1 MPWLTENDVENF
13 IIDSSASNKPIYAIW
28 APTGTG
34 KSTIFPITFYKKRK
48 TAFIVCPTVM
58 AAQNLANKAKTLI
71 PPQMVGTAMDRE
83 IKYDNRYLSSRS
95 SKVTPLVYCTSG
107 HLRNLLLRMAEK
119 PRGIKFADYVLLDEA
134 HTGNM
139 DYDLIMYLYKYLLD
153 LGESLPQLVLVTA
166 TPAKYPFKASDIF
179 TAKYQGDSYPVQLYY
194 HKKDYDPSI
203 GSQRILYNDLANIVI
218 DWHKARPVA
227 DNEVDGW
234 LIFCPG
240 KEEISRVMKILEENT
255 EKTIIM
261 PAYASLGPDQQDV
274 NQVPPL
280 GFRKIVVAT
289 NVAEAS
295 ITIEGLS
302 GVFDCTFEKILEA
315 SGNGGTMLSTVHIA
329 KSSADQRKGRAGRTR
344 SGFCYRM
351 CTEKTY
357 KDFEISRQREIER
370 IPPDRLILDLI
381 SRGLEVEKVIFDG
394 AIATSVIA
402 DVKERLELIGLLA
415 PSGRSVTEAGRFVQD
430 IPLSPRM
437 GMFFWLWKN
446 AETHSNLN
454 LPVFVGAVIAAV
466 IDAHAQGY
474 LFIPR
479 EPDVNKDEYIKENF
493 GSYRSK
499 SGLRVVLKIFNNFFE
514 YFQNF
519 KPDPRLTAIYSN
531 NHSLNNQ
538 RLKDAIRNIKALLDK
553 VSGVVEIGA
562 FNVDKAV
569 DAAMPFFVQVY
580 RDLIF
585 PKDSK
590 DHNIQIDRNLTIP
603 SLKNFV
609 IPMIQMGN
617 ASGKYRVSLYESI
630 DDINIQSIIPRSMSY
645 RTATP
650 QASKPKQSIQSQK
663 GIYPT
668 RSPIPEKKTSL
679 EPFTKTAGKVSQ
691 ILPLT
696 GDPVYAD
703 SLKSIYADGG
713 LYVDPSKKIWI
724 PRYQQY
730 GYVIPRTASLDN
742 EDPSDI
748 VDVDGM
754 LFKIVN

>member
-13 IIDSSASNKPIYAIW
+13 IIDSSASDRPIYSIA

-48 TAFIVCPTVM
+48 TTFIVCPTIM
-58 AAQNLANKAKTLI
+58 AAQNLANKAKTLV
-71 PPQMVGTAMDRE
+71 PPQVVGTALDRE
-83 IKYDNRYLSSRS
+83 IKYDNKFLNPRS
-95 SKVTPLVYCTSG
+95 KKTTPLVYCTSG
-107 HLRNLLLRMAEK
+107 HLRNILLKMAEK
-119 PRGIKFADYVLLDEA
+119 PRGIKFADYIMLDEA

-153 LGESLPQLVLVTA
+153 LGESLPQLILVTA
-166 TPAKYPFKASDIF
+166 TPAKYPFKKEEIF
-179 TAKYQGDSYPVQLYY
+179 VATYQSSSYPVQLYY
-194 HKKDYDPSI
+194 HRKDYDSSI
-203 GSQRILYNDLANIVI
+203 GAQRVLYTDLGNLVAE
-218 DWHKARPVA
+218 WHKARPVA
-227 DNEVDGW
+227 DDEVDGW
-234 LIFCPG
+234 LVFCPG

-255 EKTIIM
+255 EKTLIM

-274 NQVPPL
+274 NQVPPF

-357 KDFEISRQREIER
+357 KTFEISRQREIER

-381 SRGLEVEKVIFDG
+381 SRGLEIEKVIFDG
-394 AIATSVIA
+394 AISKEVIV

-415 PSGRSVTEAGRFVQD
+415 ASGRSVTEAGRFVQD

-437 GMFFWLWKN
+437 GMFYWLWKN
-446 AETHSNLN
+446 AKTHSDID
-454 LPVFVGAVIAAV
+454 LPVFVGATIASV

-479 EPDVNKDEYIKENF
+479 EPTIDKDEYIKDNF
-493 GSYRSK
+493 GRYRSK
-499 SGLRVVLKIFNNFFE
+499 SGLRVVLKIFNDFFE

-519 KPDPRLTAIYSN
+519 KPDPRLAAMYSM

-538 RLKDAIRNIKALLDK
+538 RLKDATKNMKALLEK
-553 VSGVVEIGA
+553 TQGVVEIGT

-585 PKDSK
+585 PKGSK

-603 SLKNFV
+603 SLKNYI
-609 IPMIQMGN
+609 IPMIQMGTS
-617 ASGKYRVSLYESI
+617 AGKYRVSLYESV
-630 DDINIQSIIPRSMSY
+630 DDINVTSIIPRSMSY

-650 QASKPKQSIQSQK
+650 VTSQQSQK
-663 GIYPT
+663 SQRSQTKKIYPGRT
-668 RSPIPEKKTSL
+668 PIEHPKQLPKTDNLPES
-679 EPFTKTAGKVSQ
+679 
-691 ILPLT
+691 
-696 GDPVYAD
+696 GDPVYID
-703 SLKSIYADGG
+703 SLQSIYANGG
-713 LYVDPSKKIWI
+713 LYIDSSRKIWI
-724 PRYQQY
+724 PTLQEYAY
-730 GYVIPRTASLDN
+730 AIPKTGSLEN
-742 EDPSDI
+742 FDPSEV
-748 VDVDGM
+748 VDVDGI
-754 LFKIVN
+754 LFNIVN

>member
-13 IIDSSASNKPIYAIW
+13 IIDSSASDRPIYSIA

-48 TAFIVCPTVM
+48 TTFIVCPTIM
-58 AAQNLANKAKTLI
+58 AAQNLANKAKTLV
-71 PPQMVGTAMDRE
+71 PPQVVGTALDRE
-83 IKYDNRYLSSRS
+83 IKYDNKFLNPRS
-95 SKVTPLVYCTSG
+95 KKTTPLVYCTSG
-107 HLRNLLLRMAEK
+107 HLRNILLKMAEK
-119 PRGIKFADYVLLDEA
+119 PRGIKFADYIMLDEA

-153 LGESLPQLVLVTA
+153 LGESLPQLILVTA
-166 TPAKYPFKASDIF
+166 TPAKYPFKKEEIF
-179 TAKYQGDSYPVQLYY
+179 VATYQSSSYPVQLYY
-194 HKKDYDPSI
+194 HRKDYDSSI
-203 GSQRILYNDLANIVI
+203 GAQRVLYTDLGNLVAE
-218 DWHKARPVA
+218 WHKARPVA
-227 DNEVDGW
+227 DDEVDGW
-234 LIFCPG
+234 LVFCPG

-255 EKTIIM
+255 EKTLIM

-274 NQVPPL
+274 NQVPPF

-357 KDFEISRQREIER
+357 KTFEISRQREIER

-381 SRGLEVEKVIFDG
+381 SRGLEIEKVIFDG
-394 AIATSVIA
+394 AISKEVIV

-415 PSGRSVTEAGRFVQD
+415 ASGRSVTEAGRFVQD

-437 GMFFWLWKN
+437 GMFYWLWKN
-446 AETHSNLN
+446 AKTHSDID
-454 LPVFVGAVIAAV
+454 LPVFVGATIASV

-479 EPDVNKDEYIKENF
+479 EPTIDKDEYIKDNF
-493 GSYRSK
+493 GRYRSK
-499 SGLRVVLKIFNNFFE
+499 SGLRVVLKIFNDFFE

-519 KPDPRLTAIYSN
+519 KPDPRLAAMYSM

-538 RLKDAIRNIKALLDK
+538 RLKDATKNMKALLEK
-553 VSGVVEIGA
+553 TQGVVEIGT

-585 PKDSK
+585 PKGSK

-603 SLKNFV
+603 SLKNYI
-609 IPMIQMGN
+609 IPMIQMGTS
-617 ASGKYRVSLYESI
+617 AGKYRVSLYESV
-630 DDINIQSIIPRSMSY
+630 DDINVTSIIPRSMSY

-650 QASKPKQSIQSQK
+650 VTSQQSQK
-663 GIYPT
+663 SQRSQTKKIYPGRT
-668 RSPIPEKKTSL
+668 PIEHPKQLPKTDNLPES
-679 EPFTKTAGKVSQ
+679 
-691 ILPLT
+691 
-696 GDPVYAD
+696 GDPVYTD
-703 SLKSIYADGG
+703 SLQSIYANGG
-713 LYVDPSKKIWI
+713 LYIDSSRKIWI
-724 PRYQQY
+724 PTLQEYAY
-730 GYVIPRTASLDN
+730 AIPKTSSLEN
-742 EDPSDI
+742 FDPSEV
-748 VDVDGM
+748 VDVDGI
-754 LFKIVN
+754 LFNIVN